1 MVNFLRKQWFFIG
14 IALVVTLAV
23 VFPAL
28 GPVIKKYRILNA
40 GIFVTFF
47 ITGLSIDTRTV
58 IEQLANVRVLMAS
71 LLSSLIFIPFM
82 TFFLATLAFPERPG
96 LVVGS
101 VIIAVAPVTI
111 ASGTVMTTIAMGNV
125 PLSLFICILSNFVAL
140 LTIPFLL
147 QILLQFGQTIDL
159 PVFGILGSLT
169 VTVLLP
175 TVIGQL
181 MRPRLKELI
190 VPYQK
195 AFSVFS
201 QCIVLLIIF
210 NAVSASIHQILN
222 AGMIIVSVF
231 GFMIGLRMLILMMN
245 YAISKI
251 IGLDPASTSAFTIHN
266 SQKTL
271 TVSYLVWAGYFAV
284 DFPVAMIPPIA
295 FHMTQMFMDT
305 FIAHHFRKRAANR
318 F

>member
-71 LLSSLIFIPFM
+71 LVSSLIFIPFM

-222 AGMIIVSVF
+222 AGMIIVFVF